1 MTEYEITTLSLIV
14 KPKGEPIFS
23 DLATIVEIV
32 DEASGPFVRLLQYN
46 DHTERGEI
54 RINPDEWG
62 AISGAADIMLTLCRK
77 QQEDMDIK
85 EGKTK

>member
-14 KPKGEPIFS
+14 KPKGELIFS
-23 DLATIVEIV
+23 DLATIVEMV
-32 DEASGPFVRLLQYN
+32 DGASGPFVRLLQYS

-54 RINPDEWG
+54 RINPDKWG
-62 AISGAADIMLTLCRK
+62 TIMRAVDMMLTLCLK
-77 QQEDMDIK
+77 EQSDMNIE